1 MKLTDKQQAILKFIG
16 AFMREEG
23 FPPTLREMAAHFGHN
38 PRAIFDQLKALERKG
53 CLRRRSTRSRDLE
66 LLWPDDKR
74 TPPGA
79 VLTRSVPIVG
89 RVAAGAPLLAVENI
103 EGRIPLP
110 EEWSKGE
117 DIFFLRVSGD
127 SMRDAHIIHGDLV
140 LVRRQPVADNGQ
152 IVVARIKGEEATV
165 KRFFL
170 QEEQVLLKPENS
182 EMQPLKVSPG
192 DAEIIGVVVGVMR
205 WFR

>member
-1 MKLTDKQQAILKFIG
+1 MKLTDKQQAILEFIG

-38 PRAIFDQLKALERKG
+38 PRAIFDQLKALEKKG
-53 CLRRRSTRSRDLE
+53 CLRRRSARSRDLE
-66 LLWPDDKR
+66 LLWPDTKG
-74 TPPGA
+74 TPPG
-79 VLTRSVPIVG
+79 LTRSVPILG

-103 EGRIPLP
+103 EGRVPLP

-127 SMRDAHIIHGDLV
+127 SMRDAHIIHGDLI
-140 LVRRQPVADNGQ
+140 LVRQQPVADNGQ
-152 IVVARIKGEEATV
+152 IVVAKVKGDEATV

-192 DAEIIGVVVGVMR
+192 DVEIIGVVVGVMR